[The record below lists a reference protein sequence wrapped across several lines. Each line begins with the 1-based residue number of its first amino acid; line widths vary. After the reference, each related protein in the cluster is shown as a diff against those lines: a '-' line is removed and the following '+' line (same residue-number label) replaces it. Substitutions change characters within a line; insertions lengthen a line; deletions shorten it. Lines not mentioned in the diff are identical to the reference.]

1 VGNPKMDITTDARS
15 VSRKPEGG
23 STEYQNNSQQV
34 INVAQSARSCCQRQM
49 NIFMERL
56 VAGMDYGM
64 IAKRVLMKRAASG
77 SATIRKR

>member
-1 VGNPKMDITTDARS
+1 
-15 VSRKPEGG
+15 
-23 STEYQNNSQQV
+23 
-34 INVAQSARSCCQRQM
+34 M